1 MVVPVY
7 LYNLYFTST
16 GGKIIF
22 CLFYVHIQGHGIKEV
37 ILDNQVLYLPVTA
50 TTSYNPLCKYIYSIL
65 KVAYLSQ
72 FSFVL
77 TASGHLLIVL
87 IFSLKSA
94 AVFPFLGN
102 CLLSWAALNPH
113 RISCDCGKQP
123 SPASQSLIYQADCTR
138 PTFDSPLGE
147 VTAPLSIPVHHFSSA
162 FFFFPY
168 GWPRLQSDGSKRTLK
183 IKLPFILKIFGMH
196 CRPAFINV
204 ARDL

>member
-1 MVVPVY
+1 M
-7 LYNLYFTST
+7 
-16 GGKIIF
+16 
-22 CLFYVHIQGHGIKEV
+22 
-37 ILDNQVLYLPVTA
+37 LDDQVLYIPVTA
-50 TTSYNPLCKYIYSIL
+50 TTSYNPLCKCVSSIL

-87 IFSLKSA
+87 IFSSKSA

-102 CLLSWAALNPH
+102 CLSSWAALNPH

-147 VTAPLSIPVHHFSSA
+147 VTAPLSIPVHHFSL
-162 FFFFPY
+162 FFFFHMDDQDC
-168 GWPRLQSDGSKRTLK
+168 RVTALK
-183 IKLPFILKIFGMH
+183 EHWKSNCLSFWKFLECTVVQHLLMLPEICKLLKKNMQVVGNRCMA
-196 CRPAFINV
+196 CCWDWR
-204 ARDL
+204 